1 MKDARKQKQRI
12 IKMADFVIRNGR
24 VIDPHNGIDEI
35 TDIVIENGRIAR
47 IGKLQGIFP
56 SSTIAESSTEVPSL
70 NASGCIVTPG
80 LIDCHVHA
88 YEHCT
93 PLGINVDRTCLA
105 RGVTSVV
112 DAGSAG

>member
-1 MKDARKQKQRI
+1 
-12 IKMADFVIRNGR
+12 MADFVIRNGR
-24 VIDPHNGIDEI
+24 VIDPHNGVDEI

-56 SSTIAESSTEVPSL
+56 GSTEVPSFD
-70 NASGCIVTPG
+70 ASGCIVTPG